1 MSKTIYKKKIKSGK
15 EYYFY
20 RLRHKNLKSP
30 RDLYSLTVKGL
41 ESKIK
46 ATVNELDHGIGN
58 NKECFETFLCD
69 WLFDVHFINIKPSTK
84 ERYEGIYRNYIK
96 NSMLSS
102 IKIKDLTS
110 KDIQNYYNHLIK
122 KGKTV
127 NSIKN
132 LNKIIAPCIR
142 YAYNNDKIIKDFS
155 KSVVLPKECEEKK
168 LNKINEVQPFSLEEQ
183 KKFINVIEGHDLE
196 VLLLTALN
204 TGLRQGELLSLTW
217 DDINFDNN
225 AIRVNKTVKYIS
237 DVSKEGR
244 GHCEIIV
251 QTPKSEASNRT
262 ISIPDLLTK
271 RLKKYHLQQKELQ
284 LKMANLY
291 IDNKLV
297 FRNIY
302 GGYLDV
308 SNVRKR
314 YKKILADNGFRDRK
328 FHDLR
333 HTYATRLFELKE
345 EPKTVQ
351 SLLGH
356 SNVSIT
362 LNTYTHVLES
372 MKVKAATKLNDL
384 YNYMGAK

>member
-1 MSKTIYKKKIKSGK
+1 MAKTVYKKKIKNDK

-20 RLRHKNLKSP
+20 RLRHNNLKNP
-30 RDLYSLTVKGL
+30 KDIYATTVKEL
-41 ESKIK
+41 DAKIK
-46 ATVNELDHGIGN
+46 ATVNELDHGISN

-69 WLFDVHFINIKPSTK
+69 WLFDVHFINVKPSTK

-96 NSMLSS
+96 DSMLSS
-102 IKIKDLTS
+102 IKIKELTS
-110 KDIQNYYNHLIK
+110 KDIQNYYNDLIK

-127 NSIKN
+127 NSVKN
-132 LNKIIAPCIR
+132 LNKLIAPCVR
-142 YAYNNDKIIKDFS
+142 YAYNNNKIIKDFS
-155 KSVVLPKECEEKK
+155 RSVVLPKEGEEKK
-168 LNKINEVQPFSLEEQ
+168 LNRINEVQPFSLEEQ
-183 KKFINVIEGHDLE
+183 KKFIDVIEGHDLE
-196 VLLLTALN
+196 VLFITALN
-204 TGLRQGELLSLTW
+204 TGLRQGELLALAW
-217 DDINFDNN
+217 DDVDFNKNT
-225 AIRVNKTVKYIS
+225 IRVNKAIKYIS

-244 GHCEIIV
+244 GKCTITV

-271 RLKKYHLQQKELQ
+271 RLKKYLLQQKELQ

-297 FRNIY
+297 FCNIY

-314 YKKILADNGFRDRK
+314 FKKILVNNGFKERK

-356 SNVSIT
+356 SNISIT
-362 LNTYTHVLES
+362 LDTYTHVLES
-372 MKVKAATKLNDL
+372 MKEKAATKLNDL
-384 YNYMGAK
+384 YSYMGAK

>member
-1 MSKTIYKKKIKSGK
+1 MAKTIYKKKIKNDK

-20 RLRHKNLKSP
+20 RLRHNNLKSP
-30 RDLYSLTVKGL
+30 RDIYSLTVKGL

-46 ATVNELDHGIGN
+46 TITNELDHGIAN

-96 NSMLSS
+96 NSMLSR

-110 KDIQNYYNHLIK
+110 KDIQNYYNDLIK

-127 NSIKN
+127 NSIIN
-132 LNKIIAPCIR
+132 LNKIIAPCVR

-155 KSVVLPKECEEKK
+155 KSVVLPKEDEEKK
-168 LNKINEVQPFSLEEQ
+168 LNKIDDVQPFTLDEQ
-183 KKFINVIEGHDLE
+183 KKFIAAIEGHDLE
-196 VLLLTALN
+196 VLLITALN
-204 TGLRQGELLSLTW
+204 TGLRQGELLALTW
-217 DDINFDNN
+217 DDIDVDNN
-225 AIRVNKTVKYIS
+225 TIIVNKAVKYIS

-244 GHCEIIV
+244 GKYKITI

-262 ISIPDLLTK
+262 VSIPELLTT
-271 RLKKYHLQQKELQ
+271 RLKKFHLEQKELR

-297 FRNIY
+297 FCNIY
-302 GGYLDV
+302 GGYLDNN
-308 SNVRKR
+308 NVRKR
-314 YKKILADNGFRDRK
+314 YKRILVNNKIRDRK

-333 HTYATRLFELKE
+333 HTYATRLFELNE
-345 EPKTVQ
+345 QPKTVQ

-356 SNVSIT
+356 SNISIT
-362 LNTYTHVLES
+362 LDTYTHVLES

-384 YNYMGAK
+384 YSYIGAK

>member
-1 MSKTIYKKKIKSGK
+1 MAKTVYKKKVKNNK

-20 RLRHKNLKSP
+20 RLRHNNLQSP

-46 ATVNELDHGIGN
+46 ATINELDHGISN

-69 WLFDVHFINIKPSTK
+69 WLFDVHFIDVKPSTK

-96 NSMLSS
+96 NSVLSR

-110 KDIQNYYNHLIK
+110 KDIQNYYNALIR

-132 LNKIIAPCIR
+132 LNKIIAPCVR

-155 KSVVLPKECEEKK
+155 KSVVLPKESEEIK

-183 KKFINVIEGHDLE
+183 KKFVHVIEGHDLE
-196 VLLLTALN
+196 MLLITALN
-204 TGLRQGELLSLTW
+204 TGLRQGELLALTW
-217 DDINFDNN
+217 DDFNFDNN
-225 AIRVNKTVKYIS
+225 TVRVNKTVKYIS

-244 GHCEIIV
+244 GKCNIIV

-262 ISIPDLLTK
+262 ISIPELLTK
-271 RLKKYHLQQKELQ
+271 KLKRYHLQQKKLQ
-284 LKMANLY
+284 LKMASSYN
-291 IDNKLV
+291 DNNLV
-297 FRNIY
+297 FCNNT

-314 YKKILADNGFRDRK
+314 YKKILADNGFKDKK

-356 SNVSIT
+356 SNISIT
-362 LNTYTHVLES
+362 LDTYTHVLES

-384 YNYMGAK
+384 YDYMGAK

>member
-1 MSKTIYKKKIKSGK
+1 MAKTIYKKKIKNGK

-20 RLRHKNLKSP
+20 RLRHKNLLRPKDIYAS
-30 RDLYSLTVKGL
+30 SVKEL
-41 ESKIK
+41 DTKIK
-46 ATVNELDHGIGN
+46 TLVNELDNGISN
-58 NKECFETFLCD
+58 NKECFETFICD
-69 WLFDVHFINIKPSTK
+69 WLFDVHFIDIKPSSK

-96 NSMLSS
+96 NSKISS
-102 IKIKDLTS
+102 IKLNDLTS
-110 KDIQNYYNHLIK
+110 KDIQNYYNYLIK

-142 YAYNNDKIIKDFS
+142 YAYNNNKIIKDFS
-155 KSVVLPKECEEKK
+155 KSIVLPKETEEKR

-183 KKFINVIEGHDLE
+183 KKFINAIKGHDLE
-196 VLLLTALN
+196 VLFITALN
-204 TGLRQGELLSLTW
+204 TGLRQGELLALTW
-217 DDINFDNN
+217 DDFDFDDNTVT
-225 AIRVNKTVKYIS
+225 VNKTVKYIS

-244 GHCEIIV
+244 GNCNITV

-262 ISIPDLLTK
+262 ISIPELLTK
-271 RLKKYHLQQKELQ
+271 RLKKYQLQQKELK

-291 IDNKLV
+291 IDNRLV
-297 FRNIY
+297 FCNIY
-302 GGYLDV
+302 GGYLDS

-314 YKKILADNGFRDRK
+314 FKRILINNGFKDKK

-356 SNVSIT
+356 SNISIT
-362 LNTYTHVLES
+362 LDTYTHVLES
-372 MKVKAATKLNDL
+372 MKKKAATKLNTL
-384 YNYMGAK
+384 YDYMGAK

>member
-1 MSKTIYKKKIKSGK
+1 MAKTIYRKKFKNDK

-20 RLRHKNLKSP
+20 RLRHNNLKSP

-41 ESKIK
+41 DSKIK
-46 ATVNELDHGIGN
+46 ATINELDHGVRN
-58 NKECFETFLCD
+58 NKECFETFMCD

-96 NSMLSS
+96 NSMLSN

-110 KDIQNYYNHLIK
+110 KDIQNYYNDLIK

-127 NSIKN
+127 NTIKN
-132 LNKIIAPCIR
+132 LNKIISPCVR

-168 LNKINEVQPFSLEEQ
+168 LNRINEVQPFTLEEQ

-196 VLLLTALN
+196 VLLITALN
-204 TGLRQGELLSLTW
+204 TGLRQGELFALTW
-217 DDINFDNN
+217 DDLDFNN
-225 AIRVNKTVKYIS
+225 NTIRVNKTVKFIS

-244 GHCEIIV
+244 GNCNITI

-262 ISIPDLLTK
+262 ISIPVLLTK

-291 IDNKLV
+291 IDNKVV
-297 FRNIY
+297 FCNNY
-302 GGYLDV
+302 GGYLDS
-308 SNVRKR
+308 SNVCKR
-314 YKKILADNGFRDRK
+314 FKKILINNGFKDKK

-356 SNVSIT
+356 SNISIT
-362 LNTYTHVLES
+362 LDTYTHVLEG

>member
-1 MSKTIYKKKIKSGK
+1 MAKTIYKKKIKNDK

-20 RLRHKNLKSP
+20 RLRHANLKSP
-30 RDLYSLTVKGL
+30 RDIYDVTVKGL
-41 ESKIK
+41 EAKIK
-46 ATVNELDHGIGN
+46 AIINELDHGISN

-69 WLFDVHFINIKPSTK
+69 WLFDVHFVDIKPSTK
-84 ERYEGIYRNYIK
+84 ERYEGVYRNYIK
-96 NSMLSS
+96 DSMLSS

-110 KDIQNYYNHLIK
+110 KDIQNYYNDLIK

-155 KSVVLPKECEEKK
+155 KSVVLPKEDEEKK
-168 LNKINEVQPFSLEEQ
+168 LSKINEVQPFSLEEQ
-183 KKFINVIEGHDLE
+183 KKFIDVIEGHDLE
-196 VLLLTALN
+196 VLLITALN
-204 TGLRQGELLSLTW
+204 TGLRQGELLALTW

-225 AIRVNKTVKYIS
+225 TIRVNKTVKYIS

-244 GHCEIIV
+244 GNSGITV

-271 RLKKYHLQQKELQ
+271 RLKKYNLQQKELQ

-291 IDNKLV
+291 IDNRLV
-297 FRNIY
+297 FCNIY
-302 GGYLDV
+302 GGFLDS

-314 YKKILADNGFRDRK
+314 FKKILVNNGFKDRK

-356 SNVSIT
+356 SNISIT
-362 LNTYTHVLES
+362 LDIYTHVLDS
-372 MKVKAATKLNDL
+372 MKEKVATKLNDL

>member
-1 MSKTIYKKKIKSGK
+1 MAKTVYKKKIKNDI

-20 RLRHKNLKSP
+20 RLRHSNLKSP
-30 RDLYSLTVKGL
+30 RDIYDVTVKGL

-46 ATVNELDHGIGN
+46 TAINELDHGIGN

-69 WLFDVHFINIKPSTK
+69 WLFDVHFVDIKPSTK

-96 NSMLSS
+96 NSMLSK

-110 KDIQNYYNHLIK
+110 KDIQNYYNDLIK

-132 LNKIIAPCIR
+132 LNKLIAPCVR

-196 VLLLTALN
+196 VLFITALN
-204 TGLRQGELLSLTW
+204 TGLRQGELLALTW
-217 DDINFDNN
+217 ADIDFDNN
-225 AIRVNKTVKYIS
+225 ALKVNKTVKYIS
-237 DVSKEGR
+237 NVSKEGR
-244 GHCEIIV
+244 GDCNIIV

-262 ISIPDLLTK
+262 ISIPDLLAR
-271 RLKKYHLQQKELQ
+271 RLQKYHLQQKELQ

-291 IDNKLV
+291 IDNKLI
-297 FRNIY
+297 FCNIF

-314 YKKILADNGFRDRK
+314 YKRLLINNGFKDKK

-356 SNVSIT
+356 SNISIT
-362 LNTYTHVLES
+362 LDTYTHVLES
-372 MKVKAATKLNDL
+372 MKEKAATKLNDL